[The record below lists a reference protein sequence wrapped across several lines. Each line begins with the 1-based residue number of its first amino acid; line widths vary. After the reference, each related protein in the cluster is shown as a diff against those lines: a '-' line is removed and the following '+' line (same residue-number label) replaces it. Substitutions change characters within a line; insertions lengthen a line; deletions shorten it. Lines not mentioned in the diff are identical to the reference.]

1 MIWIIPILIFFG
13 LLLWILFAPVIV
25 YLKTET
31 NRYQLMLPGIFKAV
45 VIPTED
51 LFHIKGWIFFI
62 PYKFNPVKQRK
73 RKVRKTSGQSRERK
87 GLKKR
92 SREIQMIPD
101 LFRSFR
107 IRKLHLDLDTDDSIM
122 NAWLVPVFSIVNTQ
136 NIQVR
141 VNFEGISSLTLDLRT
156 RLGSLL
162 WIFIRTNINHSL
174 TFKFFKNGNKNR

>member
-1 MIWIIPILIFFG
+1 
-13 LLLWILFAPVIV
+13 
-25 YLKTET
+25 
-31 NRYQLMLPGIFKAV
+31 
-45 VIPTED
+45 
-51 LFHIKGWIFFI
+51 
-62 PYKFNPVKQRK
+62 
-73 RKVRKTSGQSRERK
+73 
-87 GLKKR
+87 
-92 SREIQMIPD
+92 MIPD
-101 LFRSFR
+101 WIRLFR
-107 IRKLHLDLDTDDSIM
+107 IRKLHLDLDTDDTIM